1 MRSRKL
7 IAFGIFILAFIL
19 FVVLTIPVPRFVY
32 AQQPTGSIPT
42 VTGTPPGPIVTV
54 YQNIDQVD
62 VYAGPSSYD
71 YPAVGVMLAG
81 EQAPA
86 LGRAEGLDW
95 IEIQY
100 IGIPNSIAW
109 IYAPYVSLT
118 SGANL
123 PNIPVPPTPTP
134 ASTPTINP
142 TLVAALIPVM
152 TATRLST
159 FTPPAPIGLPTFV
172 DVTHRPSSVPVG
184 LVIVGFLFIGG
195 LGAIISFLRGR

>member
-1 MRSRKL
+1 MHSRKL
-7 IAFGIFILAFIL
+7 LVGGILIIAAILLAL
-19 FVVLTIPVPRFVY
+19 LSAPVPGFVY
-32 AQQPTGSIPT
+32 AQQATGSIPT
-42 VTGTPPGPIVTV
+42 VTGTPPGPLVTV
-54 YQNIDQVD
+54 YLNNDQVD

-81 EQAPA
+81 QQAPA

-100 IGIPNSIAW
+100 IGIPGSIAW

-118 SGANL
+118 SGSTL
-123 PNIPVPPTPTP
+123 PIVPVPPTPTP

-142 TLVAALIPVM
+142 TLVAALIPAV

-159 FTPPAPIGLPTFV
+159 FTPPAPIALPTFV
-172 DVTHRPSSVPVG
+172 DETRSLGSLPIG
-184 LVIVGFLFIGG
+184 LVILGFLFIGG